1 VSAPHA
7 YDVSASEEHFAGKI
21 ITVRSDE
28 VAMPGGGKAT
38 RDVVVHP
45 GAVGV
50 VALDPAGRVLL
61 IRQYRHP
68 VGYALWELPA
78 GLLDVDDEPPLESAK
93 RELFEEAALTAQRWD
108 VLADARTSP
117 GMTDE
122 AIRVYLARD
131 VAEVAED
138 DRHLGHNEEADL
150 QLAWVDL
157 DEAAD
162 RVLAGEIENAMAIV
176 GVLSAAWARDRSW
189 APLRPADAPW
199 RARPARD

>member
-28 VAMPGGGKAT
+28 VAMPGGGTAT

>member
-1 VSAPHA
+1 VSAPHD
-7 YDVSASEEHFAGKI
+7 YTVSASEDHFSGKI

-28 VAMPGGGKAT
+28 VAMPGGGTAT

-50 VALDPAGRVLL
+50 VALDSAERVLL

-78 GLLDVDDEPPLESAK
+78 GLLDVEDEPALESAK

-108 VLADARTSP
+108 VLVDARTSP

-131 VAEVAED
+131 VSQVAEH
-138 DRHLGHNEEADL
+138 DRHLGQNEEADL
-150 QLAWVDL
+150 QLAWVEL
-157 DEAAD
+157 EEAAR

-176 GVLSAAWARDRSW
+176 GVLSAAWARDRGW
-189 APLRPADAPW
+189 APLRPSDAPW
-199 RARPARD
+199 RARPTGQ